1 MKNILFSS
9 IFICFTVSVF
19 SQKNNSVS
27 VAKNFIEGVVMNEK
41 KEIMDYVNIGIIGT
55 SLGTV
60 SDVNGRFE
68 LFFNEKIKASD
79 VVRFSS
85 IGFSHQD
92 FTIGE
97 LKLMENITI
106 QLQTKN
112 TMLNEVVVLPDFKK
126 TKTKGSRRTNTRMNV
141 FYSISKKPNQNLG
154 AEIGRKFKIRKT
166 SHLKKVR
173 FFIAKNNFD
182 TVRFRINVY
191 HLKKRKPSENILTQN
206 IIHEVVGKKT
216 GWIEVDLTPYQILS
230 KKSVVVGVEWIYHS
244 KKGKYLTL
252 PIALAKKGPHFYKY
266 GSQNK
271 WKRYPT
277 MSSAM
282 ELELAY

>member
-1 MKNILFSS
+1 MKKLILSSIALLFSLS
-9 IFICFTVSVF
+9 LL
-19 SQKNNSVS
+19 
-27 VAKNFIEGVVMNEK
+27 AKDNFIEGVVLNEN
-41 KEIMDYVNIGIIGT
+41 KEKLGYVNIGIIGT
-55 SLGTV
+55 SQGTV
-60 SDVNGRFE
+60 SDENGGFK
-68 LFFNEKIKASD
+68 LFFSETMNTQDTI
-79 VVRFSS
+79 RFSS
-85 IGFSHQD
+85 IGYVHQD
-92 FTIGE
+92 FSIKE
-97 LKLMENITI
+97 LQSQDFITI
-106 QLQTKN
+106 KMLTKS
-112 TMLNEVVVLPDFKK
+112 TTLSEVVVMPDFEK
-126 TKTKGSRRTNTRMNV
+126 TKTKGSKRTKTRMNV
-141 FYSISKKPNQNLG
+141 FYSISSQPNQNLG

-166 SHLKKVR
+166 TQLKKLR

-191 HLKKRKPSENILTQN
+191 HLKKRKPSENILSQN
-206 IIHEVVGKKT
+206 IIKEVVGGKS
-216 GWIEVDLTPYQILS
+216 GWIEVDLTPYRILS

-271 WKRYPT
+271 WKSYPT